1 MKQLVLD
8 LQLPAPPSFENF
20 IRGENAELLYQLG
33 CWSLGEGDVR
43 FLYLWGERGSGKSH
57 LLAAARAML
66 PAGAQI
72 FFTDAAYD
80 ALPSSLPQEASLIV
94 DNVEALSRD
103 EQIRLFDHFNT
114 LKDGGGLL
122 LAAGSKPPMLLLLRP
137 DLSTRLGWGLVY
149 QLKPLSDPEK
159 ADALKRRA
167 FSLGFELSDDLADY
181 LLRHASR
188 DLPTLYQHLDIANH
202 LSLTEKR
209 PVTASLLREVIRGIG
224 QSKPELG
231 ESSDFFR

>member
-8 LQLPAPPSFENF
+8 LQLPALPSFEDF

-43 FLYLWGERGSGKSH
+43 FLYFWGERGSGKSH

-66 PAGAQI
+66 PAGTQI
-72 FFTDAAYD
+72 FFTDAAHD
-80 ALPSSLPQEASLIV
+80 ALPASLPKEAALIV
-94 DNVEALSRD
+94 DNVDALSRD

-122 LAAGSKPPMLLLLRP
+122 LAAGPKPPMLLLLRP
-137 DLSTRLGWGLVY
+137 DLTTRLGWGLVY
-149 QLKPLSDPEK
+149 QLKPLSDTDK
-159 ADALKRRA
+159 AAALKRRA
-167 FSLGFELSDDLADY
+167 YALGFELGDDLADY

-188 DLPTLYQHLDIANH
+188 DLPTLYQHLDAAND

-209 PVTASLLREVIRGIG
+209 PVTVSLLREVLRGDWT
-224 QSKPELG
+224 E
-231 ESSDFFR
+231 